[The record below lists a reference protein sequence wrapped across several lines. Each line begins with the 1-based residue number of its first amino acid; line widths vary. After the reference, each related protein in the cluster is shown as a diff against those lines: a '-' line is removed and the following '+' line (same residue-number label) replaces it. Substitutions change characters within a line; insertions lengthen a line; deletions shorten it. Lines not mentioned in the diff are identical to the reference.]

1 MKQTV
6 TNRVI
11 ALLSVLVLLCA
22 FAVTAVAGNGDGS
35 GGGKDKPLTLAS
47 CSVPNGAQNVPKN
60 PEIVLTFSK
69 NVVHFTVRDNNKKCF
84 TLTDANG
91 ADVPINVIMGDDQVD
106 PSIKRIV
113 TVEPKNPLAPGMKYL
128 LKIGAGVTS
137 KSGVSLGRDNYVS
150 FTVAGESTTKQNTTK
165 ETTAKAPAVNTTA
178 KTTAKTTVTTKPSGK
193 KPTTTIAITTTTT
206 ALTTEAASAQP
217 TGGLMQNTSVTSTAD
232 AASTTGSV
240 QTTSASE
247 SAAQDGQKSESS
259 KPLYILIIVIP
270 VAVGLTVFL
279 IIKKKKS

>member
-22 FAVTAVAGNGDGS
+22 FAVISFAGNGDGS

-47 CSVPNGAQNVPKN
+47 CSVPNGAQNVPEN
-60 PEIVLTFSK
+60 PKIVLTFSK

-113 TVEPKNPLAPGMKYL
+113 TVKPKSSLTPGMKYL

-150 FTVAGESTTKQNTTK
+150 FTVAGENTTKQKTTK
-165 ETTAKAPAVNTTA
+165 ETTAKASAVQTTA
-178 KTTAKTTVTTKPSGK
+178 KTTTTKPSGT
-193 KPTTTIAITTTTT
+193 KPAATSATTTTTT
-206 ALTTEAASAQP
+206 AVTTQAASAQP
-217 TGGLMQNTSVTSTAD
+217 TGGLIQNTSVPSTAD
-232 AASTTGSV
+232 AQSATGSV
-240 QTTSASE
+240 QTTSATE
-247 SAAQDGQKSESS
+247 SAAQAGQKSESS
-259 KPLYILIIVIP
+259 KLLYILIIMIP